1 MSTDLSLQH
10 SEVKFLPLAI
20 IDPPPDNPRRDFD
33 EDDLAGLAAS
43 IEKVGLLEP
52 VIVRPKGHR
61 YELVAG
67 ERRFRA
73 CHRIGTETIAA
84 TIRELDD
91 LQAAEIRLLENLDRR
106 DLNPVEEA
114 DAFRK
119 LCELGHN
126 PETVAELV
134 RRTKSEIDG
143 RLGLLRLPERW
154 QDRVRR
160 GELPAPAAEYLVDF
174 AGHPEIL
181 SAMEAAFKSAWP
193 MPLTSWRKRLT
204 DAVLCVS
211 RSMDPEAADGPRFLD
226 AEHGGIKAGQRKA
239 LDVVTVRHPDGRKEP
254 RAMNCELWDRLQDAA
269 DEKAR
274 LAVRTE
280 EAETSDAI
288 EARSVARE
296 TREPAPRAIAPPE
309 PPAPT
314 QAEAVAA
321 IAGDYMSAWLRGLVR
336 SYVET
341 LGPAELWKLAQ
352 SLELNPRERWRLDR
366 SFLEGFSGDGLRD
379 LAAELRVDIS
389 AARNESEITAI
400 LAHAARDQM
409 PAAVCSA
416 VGLESECV
424 A

>member
-10 SEVKFLPLAI
+10 SEAKFLPLAI

-67 ERRFRA
+67 ERRLRA
-73 CHRIGTETIAA
+73 CQRIGTETIAA

-126 PETVAELV
+126 PETIAELV
-134 RRTKSEIDG
+134 RRTRGEIDG

-154 QDRVRR
+154 QERVRR

-204 DAVLCVS
+204 DSVLCVS
-211 RSMDPEAADGPRFLD
+211 RSMNPEAADGPRFVD
-226 AEHGGIKAGQRKA
+226 PENGIKPNQRKA
-239 LDVVTVRHPDGRKEP
+239 LDIVTVRHPDGRKEL
-254 RAMNCELWDRLQDAA
+254 RAMNCELWDRLQDTA

-274 LAVRTE
+274 LAIPPEESTE
-280 EAETSDAI
+280 ANETPAAERELRESMLACRD
-288 EARSVARE
+288 VASPESNRVE
-296 TREPAPRAIAPPE
+296 AIAS
-309 PPAPT
+309 
-314 QAEAVAA
+314 
-321 IAGDYMSAWLRGLVR
+321 IAGDYATAWLRGLIR
-336 SYVET
+336 SYVES
-341 LGPAELWKLAQ
+341 LGPSELWKLAA
-352 SLELNPRERWRLDR
+352 SLDLNPRERWRLER
-366 SFLEGFSGDGLRD
+366 SFLEGFSGDALRD
-379 LAAELRVDIS
+379 LASELRVDIS

-400 LAHAARDQM
+400 LAHAARNQM

-416 VGLESECV
+416 VGVEG
-424 A
+424 